1 MVIIAPCQVR
11 LPRQFCPFQH
21 ILPHIVHLEDFENIY
36 LQVIK
41 IWPRRA
47 FLSRFFS
54 QKFPNDDPWLFFSD
68 T

>member
-11 LPRQFCPFQH
+11 LPRQFYPFQH